1 MQRNVTDIL
10 RDWFYRLPHG
20 YAIQP
25 YNKMELQ
32 VLSKVLTENNIDPKP
47 IIESLDQLDQGFLN
61 AKPVEEAPEPEQVET
76 SPAVATTNLHET
88 FYAIAF
94 AYIIEIGAESVAA
107 PDISTVGQFIDIADV
122 KHTR

>member
-32 VLSKVLTENNIDPKP
+32 VLSKVLVENNIDPKS
-47 IIESLDQLDQGFLN
+47 IIESLDQVDQAFLD
-61 AKPVEEAPEPEQVET
+61 AKPVEE
-76 SPAVATTNLHET
+76 
-88 FYAIAF
+88 
-94 AYIIEIGAESVAA
+94 
-107 PDISTVGQFIDIADV
+107 D
-122 KHTR
+122 